1 MTTIAEPPQPIRT
14 RGVPAPPRAA
24 VPRAPEPRRTLRKI
38 QIGGPDPDLVRA
50 EEVLNQIDERPAPE
64 PEPDL
69 PDPTSLVCRV
79 ARAAIEVLR
88 GERPANQL
96 ARWTSAQVYDQLVTR
111 ERLMSAAR
119 GGVRRPS
126 APRIGIRRV
135 RVMRLGPA
143 SAEATVVLHD
153 GERVR
158 AAAVRL
164 EARRGTWK
172 VTCLELG

>member
-1 MTTIAEPPQPIRT
+1 MQLGGSDPDIA
-14 RGVPAPPRAA
+14 RATELLSQIDDRR
-24 VPRAPEPRRTLRKI
+24 VPEP
-38 QIGGPDPDLVRA
+38 Q
-50 EEVLNQIDERPAPE
+50 
-64 PEPDL
+64 PDL
-69 PDPTSLVCRV
+69 PDPTALVCRV

-96 ARWTSAQVYDQLVTR
+96 ARWTSAQVYDQLVAR
-111 ERLMSAAR
+111 ERLMSGAR
-119 GGVRRPS
+119 TGRRPASRRVGVRR
-126 APRIGIRRV
+126 V
-135 RVMRLGPA
+135 RLVRLGTA

-164 EARRGTWK
+164 EGRHGAWR

>member
-1 MTTIAEPPQPIRT
+1 MTAVTEPPKPVRTRAVPQPRRPAEPTAQ
-14 RGVPAPPRAA
+14 
-24 VPRAPEPRRTLRKI
+24 EPRRSLRKV
-38 QIGGPDPDLVRA
+38 QLGGSDPSITRA
-50 EEVLNQIDERPAPE
+50 AELLSQIDEQRE
-64 PEPDL
+64 PEPQPEL
-69 PDPTSLVCRV
+69 PDPTALVCRV

-96 ARWTSAQVYDQLVTR
+96 ARWTSAQVYDQLVAR
-111 ERLMSAAR
+111 ERLLSGTRAGRPRPAALR
-119 GGVRRPS
+119 VGVRR
-126 APRIGIRRV
+126 V
-135 RVMRLGPA
+135 RLVRLGAA

-164 EARRGTWK
+164 EGRRGTWK

>member
-1 MTTIAEPPQPIRT
+1 MTAVAEPPRPVRT
-14 RGVPAPPRAA
+14 RA
-24 VPRAPEPRRTLRKI
+24 VPRPRPPVEPAAPEPRRSLRKV
-38 QIGGPDPDLVRA
+38 QLGGSDPSVARA
-50 EEVLNQIDERPAPE
+50 TELLSQIDDNRTPE
-64 PEPDL
+64 PQPEL
-69 PDPTSLVCRV
+69 PDPTALVCRV

-96 ARWTSAQVYDQLVTR
+96 ARWTSAQVYDQLVAR
-111 ERLMSAAR
+111 ERLLSGTRSRRPRSASPR
-119 GGVRRPS
+119 VGVRR
-126 APRIGIRRV
+126 V
-135 RVMRLGPA
+135 RLVRLGAA

-164 EARRGTWK
+164 EGRRGTWK